1 MIFSCSHIVFSVS
14 LVVLATLD
22 FNSQFVLIVLIF
34 SSLDS
39 NVFESRSLVIQLMTD
54 YLEIVNSTPC
64 RQRRGVDP
72 PVAIRR
78 GEGVR

>member
-39 NVFESRSLVIQLMTD
+39 KLFESRSLVIQLMTD
-54 YLEIVNSTPC
+54 YLEIVNSSIC
-64 RQRRGVDP
+64 
-72 PVAIRR
+72 
-78 GEGVR
+78 